1 MCMSVGLSAGISW
14 LVLSLASGSG
24 NIVWGSVSFIGG
36 RIKSNI
42 WGGVSISLYISV
54 SVTPGLVAMLSVD
67 ADSNGIGKV
76 LISNSGH

>member
-1 MCMSVGLSAGISW
+1 MYVASSAGRSW

-24 NIVWGSVSFIGG
+24 NIIGGSESFIGG

-42 WGGVSISLYISV
+42 WGGVSISLYISI
-54 SVTPGLVAMLSVD
+54 STASGLIAMSNVD
-67 ADSNGIGKV
+67 TDSSGIGEA